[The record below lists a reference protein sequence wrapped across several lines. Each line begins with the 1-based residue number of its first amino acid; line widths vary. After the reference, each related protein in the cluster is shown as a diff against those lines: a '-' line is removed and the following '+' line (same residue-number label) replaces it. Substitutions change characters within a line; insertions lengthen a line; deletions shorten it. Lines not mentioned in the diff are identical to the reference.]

1 MHSIVSS
8 YPDEEKR
15 DTFMHRTEH
24 SILPDK
30 TTASKKVVRSSYGQ
44 NSIVRNDKSIL
55 FLYYVLYHIACQHPD
70 FNSSQAAVKNAI
82 VIVFFLTN
90 NLFGAIAEVEK

>member
-1 MHSIVSS
+1 MHSLVNS

-15 DTFMHRTEH
+15 DTFIHRTEH

-30 TTASKKVVRSSYGQ
+30 TAASKKAVRSGYGQ

-55 FLYYVLYHIACQHPD
+55 F
-70 FNSSQAAVKNAI
+70 
-82 VIVFFLTN
+82 FLH
-90 NLFGAIAEVEK
+90 

>member
-1 MHSIVSS
+1 MHSLVSS

-30 TTASKKVVRSSYGQ
+30 TAASKKVVRSSYGQ

-55 FLYYVLYHIACQHPD
+55 FFIH
-70 FNSSQAAVKNAI
+70 
-82 VIVFFLTN
+82 
-90 NLFGAIAEVEK
+90 

>member
-1 MHSIVSS
+1 MHSLVSS

-15 DTFMHRTEH
+15 DTFIHRTVH

-30 TTASKKVVRSSYGQ
+30 TAASKKAVRSGYSQ

-70 FNSSQAAVKNAI
+70 FK
-82 VIVFFLTN
+82 
-90 NLFGAIAEVEK
+90 